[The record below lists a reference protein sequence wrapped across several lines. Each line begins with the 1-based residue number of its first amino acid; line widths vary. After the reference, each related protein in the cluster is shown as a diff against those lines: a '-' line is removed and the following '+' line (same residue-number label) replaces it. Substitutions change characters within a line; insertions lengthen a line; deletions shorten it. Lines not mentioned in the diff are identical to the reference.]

1 MDKDTGAA
9 SPRSKKLALTLAALG
24 VVFGDIGTS
33 PLYAFKE
40 SIAHSVHSGTGGAE
54 AVLGILSLILWSL
67 IVLVSIKY
75 VGLILRAD
83 NHGEG
88 GILALLNLAFPAKDA
103 GSRQKG
109 MVIMTAVGLLG
120 AALLYGDGVI
130 TPAISV
136 LSAVEGLKLFAP
148 GLAHLILPIA
158 VGILI
163 GLFSI
168 QQFGT
173 GAIGK
178 FFGPIILIWFFSIGF
193 LGLLQVVKFPGVIA
207 AINPLAGLG
216 FLVHHPAIS
225 FVILGSVFLSVTGG
239 EALYADMGH
248 FGRIPIRTAW
258 RFVVLPS
265 LALNYLGQGAL
276 VLANPAAAEN
286 PFYLLAPGWATLPL
300 VILATMAT
308 VIASQALI
316 SGVFSLTTSAIQMGY
331 LPRIQI
337 FHTNYE
343 KSGQIYI
350 PAINTA
356 LAAACITLVIV
367 FKSSS
372 ALAAAY
378 GIAVTL
384 TMLATTLL
392 FYCVARRNWGWSLPH
407 ALGVCLIFAFIEILF
422 LSSNLLKLL
431 HGGWIT
437 VVIGGAIFYLMTT
450 WKIGRTFVREKS
462 ANALSLPDFI
472 ESISMSGVLNPAFAP
487 HRVSGT
493 AVFLSAS
500 PNVTPGALTYNLTHN
515 HVLHERNIVLTIT
528 LEKIPYVAE
537 SERVEVRNLSEGF
550 LQVFAK
556 FGFMEVP
563 TIKKIVA
570 GLKAKD
576 IELHPDKC
584 TFFLGRETLI
594 KSQVGLSPLRA
605 RVFIAMA
612 RNAQNAAQFFR
623 LPSNRT
629 VEIGKQFDI

>member
-1 MDKDTGAA
+1 MDKASDTSA
-9 SPRSKKLALTLAALG
+9 PNPKKVALTIAALG

-40 SIAHSVHSGTGGAE
+40 SIAHSTHSGTGGPE

-67 IVLVSIKY
+67 IVLVSVKY

-83 NHGEG
+83 NQGEG
-88 GILALLNLAFPAKDA
+88 GILALLNLAFPSNDA
-103 GSRQKG
+103 GAPQKG
-109 MVIMTAVGLLG
+109 IAIMTVIGLLG
-120 AALLYGDGVI
+120 ASLLYGDGVI

-136 LSAVEGLKLFAP
+136 LSAVEGLELIAP
-148 GLAHLILPIA
+148 AFSYVVIPIA
-158 VGILI
+158 VAILI
-163 GLFSI
+163 GLFYI

-173 GAIGK
+173 GTIGRL
-178 FFGPIILIWFFSIGF
+178 FGPIILAWFLTIGI
-193 LGLLQVVKFPGVIA
+193 LGLIQVVKSPFVLT
-207 AINPLAGLG
+207 AINPLEGLG
-216 FLVHHPAIS
+216 FLAHHPSIS
-225 FVILGSVFLSVTGG
+225 FVILGSVFLAVTGG

-248 FGRIPIRTAW
+248 FGRIPIRNGW
-258 RFVVLPS
+258 RYVVFPA

-276 VLANPAAAEN
+276 VLSNPATAEN
-286 PFYLLAPGWATLPL
+286 PFYLLAPSWATLPL

-337 FHTNYE
+337 LHTNHE
-343 KSGQIYI
+343 ESGQIYI

-356 LAAACITLVIV
+356 LAAACITLVIA

-392 FYCVARRNWGWSLPH
+392 FYCVARRSWGWSLPR
-407 ALGVCLIFAFIEILF
+407 ALGTCLIFGSIELLF
-422 LSSNLLKLL
+422 FSSNLLKLL
-431 HGGWIT
+431 HGGWVT
-437 VVIGGAIFYLMTT
+437 MAIGGTIFYLMTT
-450 WKIGRTFVREKS
+450 WKIGRTFIRKKS
-462 ANALSLPDFI
+462 ANDMSLPDFI
-472 ESISMSGVLNPAFAP
+472 ESISISGVLNPAFVP

-528 LEKIPYVAE
+528 HDKIPFVPE
-537 SERVEVRNLSEGF
+537 TEKVEIKVLPEGF
-550 LQVFAK
+550 LQVYAK

-563 TIKKIVA
+563 TINGIA
-570 GLKAKD
+570 ACLKAKD
-576 IELHPDKC
+576 IDLQPDKC

-594 KSQVGLSPLRA
+594 KSKTGLSRLRA
-605 RVFIAMA
+605 RAFIAMA
-612 RNAQNAAQFFR
+612 RNAQNAAQFFH

-629 VEIGKQFDI
+629 VEIGKQVGI

>member
-1 MDKDTGAA
+1 MSHTKQKPSANT
-9 SPRSKKLALTLAALG
+9 RQLLLAIAALG

-40 SIAHSVHSGTGGAE
+40 CIAHSTHSGTGGPE

-67 IVLVSIKY
+67 ILLVSIKY
-75 VGLILRAD
+75 VSLILRAD
-83 NHGEG
+83 NQGEG
-88 GILALLNLAFPAKDA
+88 GILALLNLAFPAGDA
-103 GSRQKG
+103 GGVQKG
-109 MVIMTAVGLLG
+109 LTAMTVIGLLG

-136 LSAVEGLKLFAP
+136 LSAVEGLE
-148 GLAHLILPIA
+148 LISPAFSHAVIPIA
-158 VGILI
+158 VAILI

-173 GAIGK
+173 GTIGK
-178 FFGPIILIWFFSIGF
+178 LFGPIILVWFFSIGL
-193 LGLLQVVKFPGVIA
+193 LGLIQVVKSPMVLA

-216 FLVHHPAIS
+216 FLTHHPSIS
-225 FVILGSVFLSVTGG
+225 FIILGSVFLSVTGG

-248 FGRIPIRTAW
+248 FGRIPIKNGW
-258 RFVVLPS
+258 RFVVFPS
-265 LALNYLGQGAL
+265 LTLNYLGQGAL
-276 VLANPAAAEN
+276 VLSNPAAIEN

-300 VILATMAT
+300 VLLATMAT

-337 FHTNYE
+337 LHTNRE
-343 KSGQIYI
+343 ESGQIYI
-350 PAINTA
+350 PTINTA

-392 FYCVARRNWGWSLPH
+392 FYFVARRNWGWGAAR
-407 ALGVCLIFAFIEILF
+407 ALSVCLVFGCIELLFFA
-422 LSSNLLKLL
+422 SNLLKLL
-431 HGGWIT
+431 HGGWVT
-437 VVIGGAIFYLMTT
+437 MAIGGLIFYLMTT
-450 WKIGRTFVREKS
+450 WKIGRSYIRSKS
-462 ANALSLPDFI
+462 AHDMSLPSFVD
-472 ESISMSGVLNPAFAP
+472 SISISGVLNPSFAP

-500 PNVTPGALTYNLTHN
+500 PHVTPGALIYNLTHN

-528 LEKIPYVAE
+528 HDKVPVVPEDDK
-537 SERVEVRNLSEGF
+537 VEINRLPEGF
-550 LQVFAK
+550 LKITAK

-563 TIKKIVA
+563 TMNDIVICLERK
-570 GLKAKD
+570 GLVVQP
-576 IELHPDKC
+576 EKC

-594 KSQVGLSPLRA
+594 KSKSGISPWRA
-605 RVFIAMA
+605 RAFIAMA
-612 RNAQNAAQFFR
+612 RNAQNAAQFFH

-629 VEIGKQFDI
+629 VEIGKQVEI